1 MFAFMT
7 PDRDLQ
13 QGENRLCL
21 FTHIVQDTPRPDA
34 SDRYGQNIEPL
45 GLWVTMGW
53 HGKHLQTDGRCTFV
67 HMTRS
72 IKPLI
77 VKAVTGTGKYAG
89 INSIKAWKLQL
100 SERYN
105 GATGVALTRAILADG
120 YTAVVT
126 VDERYETGEIVLLNV
141 SKDELAALQRR

>member
-1 MFAFMT
+1 M
-7 PDRDLQ
+7 
-13 QGENRLCL
+13 
-21 FTHIVQDTPRPDA
+21 
-34 SDRYGQNIEPL
+34 DRYGQLIEPM
-45 GLWVTMGW
+45 GLWVTMG
-53 HGKHLQTDGRCTFV
+53 HNGKHLQTDGHMTVV

-89 INSIKAWKLQL
+89 INATKAWKLQL

-105 GATGVALTRAILADG
+105 GAVGVELTRAILADG

-141 SKDELAALQRR
+141 SKEELAALQRR